1 MFTHKL
7 SDETEKAPVLFW
19 RLIMEGD
26 EPQLQASRDNS
37 DWWYVVKIQPDGKL
51 VRNGAIPKSLGI
63 PIDGKGRILVNDKS
77 ND

>member
-1 MFTHKL
+1 MITHKL
-7 SDETEKAPVLFW
+7 SEDTGENSVLFW
-19 RLIMEGD
+19 KLTIEEG
-26 EPQLQASRDNS
+26 EPKLQASRDNS

-51 VRNGAIPKSLGI
+51 VRNGSIPKSLGI